1 MKKILAATAISLTLP
16 FVMTSCGEED
26 APNPTGKEHFETHDY
41 GNNEADRDMDKDRI
55 EEDIRDGADDVE
67 SAADD
72 VIDGAG
78 DVVSDVL
85 DGLDGDET
93 TDISAI
99 TDTTTHTTHTTA
111 TDRR

>member
-1 MKKILAATAISLTLP
+1 MKKILAATAVFMTLP
-16 FVMTSCGEED
+16 FVFTSCGEDD
-26 APNPTGKEHFETHDY
+26 APNPTGKEHFETYDY
-41 GNNEADRDMDKDRI
+41 GNNEADKDMDMDRV
-55 EEDIRDGADDVE
+55 EDSVRDGVDDVE

-85 DGLDGDET
+85 DGFDGDET
-93 TDISAI
+93 TETSAK
-99 TDTTTHTTHTTA
+99 TDTTTHTLT